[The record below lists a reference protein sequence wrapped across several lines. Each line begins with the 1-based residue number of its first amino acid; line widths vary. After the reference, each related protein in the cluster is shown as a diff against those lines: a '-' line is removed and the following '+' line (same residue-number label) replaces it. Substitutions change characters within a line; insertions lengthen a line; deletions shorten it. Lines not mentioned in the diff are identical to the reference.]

1 MRWTIEAMDDRGDG
15 RGWDDRGDGRG
26 WGAIIMSGIM
36 DADGTTGTDGAQG
49 AQGSQGRAK
58 RQRAVTVRPAPRRV
72 DPSAPGAELWG
83 ACMGELWPWR
93 YREYP
98 GWRACAAAALGLS
111 SNTVARWCRAG
122 TYAGVTA
129 PAARRLSALL
139 KSRASTAMHLAAE
152 LDKYADDR
160 DAAATKNARYNL
172 RIMRIEERDGWRSR
186 PRKLKP

>member
-1 MRWTIEAMDDRGDG
+1 MDDRGDG

-26 WGAIIMSGIM
+26 WGAIIMGEIM
-36 DADGTTGTDGAQG
+36 GADGSPGSAGAQG
-49 AQGSQGRAK
+49 SQGSQGSQGRAK

-122 TYAGVTA
+122 TYAGVTPA
-129 PAARRLSALL
+129 AARRLSALL

-160 DAAATKNARYNL
+160 DATATKNARYNL

-186 PRKLKP
+186 PRKIKS

>member
-1 MRWTIEAMDDRGDG
+1 MGE
-15 RGWDDRGDGRG
+15 
-26 WGAIIMSGIM
+26 IMSEIM
-36 DADGTTGTDGAQG
+36 GSPGSPGSGGAQG
-49 AQGSQGRAK
+49 RAAK
-58 RQRAVTVRPAPRRV
+58 LKVATTRPAPRRA
-72 DPSAPGAELWG
+72 DTSAPGAVLW
-83 ACMGELWPWR
+83 AAAVSHLWPWR

-98 GWRACAAAALGLS
+98 GWRACAADALSLS
-111 SNTVARWCRAG
+111 RDTVSRWCRAG

-160 DAAATKNARYNL
+160 DATATKNARYNL

-186 PRKLKP
+186 PRKLKV